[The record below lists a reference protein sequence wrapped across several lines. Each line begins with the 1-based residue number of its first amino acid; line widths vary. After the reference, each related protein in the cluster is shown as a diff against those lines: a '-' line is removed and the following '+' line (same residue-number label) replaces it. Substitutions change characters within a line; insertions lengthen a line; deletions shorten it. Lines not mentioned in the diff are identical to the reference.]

1 MEIKDLKII
10 DSTELDAILKDLA
23 DLDSLFESLDKD
35 DIYRA
40 LVNVRYKL
48 INL

>member
-1 MEIKDLKII
+1 MEIKNLKII
-10 DSTELDAILKDLA
+10 DSTELNTILKDLS
-23 DLDSLFESLDKD
+23 DLDNHFESLDKD

-40 LVNVRYKL
+40 LVNVSNKL